1 MQRTILHADLDAF
14 YASVEQLD
22 NPRRGGGGAPPGARG
37 FVPAAS
43 YEARRFGVRSAMP
56 MSRALRLCPQAVR
69 ISPRFGRY
77 AEVSRAVMS
86 VFRAGTGKARRYG
99 ATEALA
105 LRLKRRV
112 RERTGLT
119 ASIGAGANKTIAKIA
134 SDL

>member
-43 YEARRFGVRSAMP
+43 YEARRFGVRSATP

-69 ISPRFGRY
+69 VSPRFDRY
-77 AEVSRAVMS
+77 REVSRQVMAI
-86 VFRAGTGKARRYG
+86 FRDVTALGEPLALDEAFLD
-99 ATEALA
+99 ATEQATVHGGTTSRA
-105 LRLKRRV
+105 
-112 RERTGLT
+112 
-119 ASIGAGANKTIAKIA
+119 
-134 SDL
+134 